1 MSLGI
6 ESQGLCPQ
14 VPGHIHLHHQ
24 HPWRQPP
31 LSMHG
36 GRNLN
41 CSRPPPIPPSK
52 PGLASPLGRP
62 GAGGACGGTSTDAKI
77 PEGWCRG
84 FLLMASSP
92 SCSACSLLEGN
103 RKGPDAPRLP
113 HTSSGT
119 QKLPKHMTVNWRRL
133 GGHPTHA
140 QVRAQPTGY
149 SADWLGFQSPLSGVG
164 KVLVFHLTNFGSILA
179 S

>member
-1 MSLGI
+1 MTLRQCAEDPWCALGYLVGTGGKMHVALGI

-14 VPGHIHLHHQ
+14 VPGQVHLHHQ

-31 LSMHG
+31 LSIHG

-41 CSRPPPIPPSK
+41 CSHPPPIPPSK
-52 PGLASPLGRP
+52 PGLAPPLGRP

-92 SCSACSLLEGN
+92 SCSASSLLEGN
-103 RKGPDAPRLP
+103 RRGQTLHVFPTPPLEPR
-113 HTSSGT
+113 
-119 QKLPKHMTVNWRRL
+119 
-133 GGHPTHA
+133 
-140 QVRAQPTGY
+140 
-149 SADWLGFQSPLSGVG
+149 DCLS
-164 KVLVFHLTNFGSILA
+164 T
-179 S
+179 